1 MQRNRA
7 KRLIRAAAQRID
19 WIPEVDVVIV
29 ARRACAQSGLAA
41 VEAELTRLAAELGVS
56 REAL

>member
-19 WIPEVDVVIV
+19 WVPEVDVVIV
-29 ARRACAQSGLAA
+29 ARRGCAQSGLAE
-41 VEAELTRLAAELGVS
+41 VETELTRLAAELDVS
-56 REAL
+56 REAM